1 MVRIKNFDLPILKR
15 KLVYILPVAKLI
27 NLKQNVHSFIS
38 TTSAIRTRS
47 SH

>member
-1 MVRIKNFDLPILKR
+1 MVRIKNFDLLILKR

-38 TTSAIRTRS
+38 TTSAIRKRS